1 MINPVIKLVARG
13 VFLTALLLTLPV
25 PTQVFAKTGI
35 RAGAGST
42 GCGGMGG
49 IGGGIGGI
57 GGHGGGVG
65 PGGGFGGGYFYSSGP
80 GGPGALAGP
89 GPGGGFYSTQ
99 QLGSSYARS
108 LGTRATKKHRK
119 AM

>member
-35 RAGAGST
+35 GARAGST

-49 IGGGIGGI
+49 
-57 GGHGGGVG
+57 GHGGG
-65 PGGGFGGGYFYSSGP
+65 PSSGFGGGYFYSSGP

-89 GPGGGFYSTQ
+89 GPGWGFYSTQ
-99 QLGSSYARS
+99 QPGWSYARS
-108 LGTRATKKHRK
+108 LGTKATKKHRR

>member
-13 VFLTALLLTLPV
+13 VFLTALLLILPV
-25 PTQVFAKTGI
+25 PTQVFAKTGMG
-35 RAGAGST
+35 AGAGST
-42 GCGGMGG
+42 GC
-49 IGGGIGGI
+49 GGIGGI

-65 PGGGFGGGYFYSSGP
+65 SGGGFGGGYFYSSGP

-99 QLGSSYARS
+99 QPGSSYARS
-108 LGTRATKKHRK
+108 LGTKATKKHRK

>member
-1 MINPVIKLVARG
+1 MISPVIKHVARG

-25 PTQVFAKTGI
+25 PTQVFAKTGMGA
-35 RAGAGST
+35 RAGST

-49 IGGGIGGI
+49 IGGIG
-57 GGHGGGVG
+57 GGHGGGGV
-65 PGGGFGGGYFYSSGP
+65 GFGGGYFYSSGP

-89 GPGGGFYSTQ
+89 GPGPGWGFYSTQ
-99 QLGSSYARS
+99 QPGSSYARS
-108 LGTRATKKHRK
+108 LGTKATKKHRK